1 MLRDRDVQLTTQPP
15 DLLLGQTGL
24 GHRPSVMISLTSV
37 ISWRQADSDGLKF
50 GQNLTKMRYSFPQTG
65 QS

>member
-1 MLRDRDVQLTTQPP
+1 MTTHPP

-24 GHRPSVMISLTSV
+24 GHLPSV
-37 ISWRQADSDGLKF
+37 ISSFTSIMPRGQAAIVGRKAE
-50 GQNLTKMRYSFPQTG
+50 QNLTKMRYSFPQTG